1 MLRCGAA
8 GRLRRYPTRAVDP
21 GITLT
26 AMALPTD
33 NLLELFRA
41 IIDIESVSRNERA
54 LADAIAQ
61 TLEGLAHLEVIRDGD
76 ALLARTRLGRPE
88 RVIIAGHLDT
98 VPVAGNLPSSLG
110 EGPQGIIVSGRGS
123 CDMKGGIAVMV
134 WLARSLATPNRDIVW
149 VFYDCEEIEA
159 NANGLGRLLINQ
171 PDWFSGADLA
181 VVCEPTSAAIEGG
194 CQGTIRVNIRCRGVA
209 AHSARSWLGHNA
221 IHDMAEVIERARQFA
236 AGPVVVDGLE
246 YREGLNVTMIS
257 GGLAANVIPDSC
269 SVQIN
274 YRFAPDKSGEQALQI
289 LRDWFGK
296 WELTV
301 LDLSPGARPGLQ
313 LPAAEQ
319 FVAAVGRVPRP
330 KYGWTDVA
338 RFSALGIPAVNF
350 GPGDPS
356 MAHKVDECCP
366 LAEVE
371 FCVTALG
378 RWLAS

>member
-1 MLRCGAA
+1 MRCGAA

-257 GGLAANVIPDSC
+257 GGLAANVIPDDC
-269 SVQIN
+269 VAQIN

-313 LPAAEQ
+313 LPTAEQ
-319 FVAAVGRVPRP
+319 FVTAVGRVPRP

-338 RFSALGIPAVNF
+338 RFSALGVPAVNF
-350 GPGDPS
+350 GPGDPG

-366 LAEVE
+366 LADLE
-371 FCVTALG
+371 FCAAALR
-378 RWLAS
+378 RWLSA